1 MGLGGYVLITN
12 RSTAKDTFLVLVVE
26 VLLDELVVNY
36 TTKRDLRSRYHQ
48 VRMHEEDVLKIAF
61 KTH

>member
-36 TTKRDLRSRYHQ
+36 TH
-48 VRMHEEDVLKIAF
+48 
-61 KTH
+61 